1 MDAVTY
7 VRDKKH
13 ALRGML
19 LVYRGLI
26 DQKVI
31 EDPPFDLDQIAAM
44 LADDVKELGLAWGVA
59 ANDAMVMP
67 RRYLPALNCSCWA

>member
-1 MDAVTY
+1 MPMDAVTY

-19 LVYRGLI
+19 LVYRNLI
-26 DQKVI
+26 DKKVI

-44 LADDVKELGLAWGVA
+44 LADDVKKLGLVEAKFLLSVC
-59 ANDAMVMP
+59 DLL
-67 RRYLPALNCSCWA
+67 RSD

>member
-44 LADDVKELGLAWGVA
+44 LADDVKELGLVEAKFLLSVCDLLR
-59 ANDAMVMP
+59 ND
-67 RRYLPALNCSCWA
+67 

>member
-31 EDPPFDLDQIAAM
+31 EDPPFDLEQIAAM
-44 LADDVKELGLAWGVA
+44 LADDVKKLGLVEAKFLLSVC
-59 ANDAMVMP
+59 DLL
-67 RRYLPALNCSCWA
+67 RSD

>member
-44 LADDVKELGLAWGVA
+44 LADDVKELGLVEAKFLLSVC
-59 ANDAMVMP
+59 DLL
-67 RRYLPALNCSCWA
+67 RSD